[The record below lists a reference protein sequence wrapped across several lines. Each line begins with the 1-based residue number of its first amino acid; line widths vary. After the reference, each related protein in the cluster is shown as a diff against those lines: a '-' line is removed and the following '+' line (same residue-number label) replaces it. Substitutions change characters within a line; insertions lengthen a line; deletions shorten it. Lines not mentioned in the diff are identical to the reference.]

1 MANTIFFDRKHNVVK
16 VKMEQSIE
24 DFENFEQIIDVIN
37 NLSSAE
43 LESGNLSA
51 ETLAKIKGS
60 RLAELLC

>member
-1 MANTIFFDRKHNVVK
+1 MANAIFFDRKHNAVK

-43 LESGNLSA
+43 LESGNLPD
-51 ETLAKIKGS
+51 ETLAKIKLS
-60 RLAELLC
+60 NND

>member
-1 MANTIFFDRKHNVVK
+1 
-16 VKMEQSIE
+16 MEQSIE

>member
-51 ETLAKIKGS
+51 ETLAKIKA
-60 RLAELLC
+60 LD

>member
-1 MANTIFFDRKHNVVK
+1 MANAIFFDRKHNAVK

-24 DFENFEQIIDVIN
+24 DFEQMIDVMS

-51 ETLAKIKGS
+51 ETLAKIKQQ
-60 RLAELLC
+60 RLNNE

>member
-1 MANTIFFDRKHNVVK
+1 MANTIFFDRKHNAVK

-43 LESGNLSA
+43 LESGNLPA
-51 ETLAKIKGS
+51 ETLAKIKLS
-60 RLAELLC
+60 NND